1 MKADSEEGKTESN
14 TQAGS
19 NEDTATVKE
28 EKTLQSSSGQS
39 SEDTGTSSDTNA
51 NNEERQAESSEEMQ
65 ENMEFYRGILYSKT
79 WGYVSSISK
88 EMYHSYN
95 YIEKIAEAN
104 GIEMI

>member
-19 NEDTATVKE
+19 NEDTAAVKE

-51 NNEERQAESSEEMQ
+51 DDEETQTESSEETQ
-65 ENMEFYRGILYSKT
+65 ETWNSIGGYYTVKRGDTLAA
-79 WGYVSSISK
+79 ISK

-95 YIEKIAEAN
+95 YI
-104 GIEMI
+104 